1 MNKITKLFSLES
13 LLRICISILII
24 GILFKIQRWLYV
36 DFVIVLTYFAIAIL
50 YFVRFWKKEQVS
62 LIDYVKLILVTSWA
76 FNGAL
81 AILHLNRYFLGDT
94 VQIFFTIFIIMTISS
109 PNNDRKTSIKN
120 IASIVVLGI
129 AMCTTFVGA
138 IFKVMHY
145 PSGSILLTVGVL
157 TIVIWILKDLFWAK

>member
-24 GILFKIQRWLYV
+24 GMLFKIQRWLYV

-62 LIDYVKLILVTSWA
+62 LIDYAKLILVTSWA
-76 FNGAL
+76 FNGVL

-94 VQIFFTIFIIMTISS
+94 VQIFFAIFIIMTISS
-109 PNNDRKTSIKN
+109 HSNDKKGNAKN

-129 AMCTTFVGA
+129 AISITFIGA
-138 IFKVMHY
+138 LFKIMHY
-145 PSGSILLTVGVL
+145 PSSSILLTVGVL
-157 TIVIWILKDLFWAK
+157 TIVIWILKDLFSAK

>member
-1 MNKITKLFSLES
+1 MNKIIKQFSLES
-13 LLRICISILII
+13 LLRICISVLII
-24 GILFKIQRWLYV
+24 GMLFKIQKWLYV
-36 DFVIVLTYFAIAIL
+36 DFVIVLAYFAIAIL
-50 YFVRFWKKEQVS
+50 YFVRFWKKEQV
-62 LIDYVKLILVTSWA
+62 LFIDYVKLILVTSWA

-94 VQIFFTIFIIMTISS
+94 VQIFFAIFIIMTISS

-129 AMCTTFVGA
+129 AMCTTFTGA

-145 PSGSILLTVGVL
+145 SSSSILLTVGVL